1 MFDRFNNLIKG
12 MIDKG
17 LSKAETPE
25 LLAEQAQLSLET
37 DIKDL
42 KKALLESVTNEKM
55 IEQQLKKNAEELA
68 KWEKQAAMSV
78 AKGDD
83 ELAKQCLQKKVQQ
96 TQLHETLTAQLAE
109 QKTASANLKEKT
121 AAMEAKL
128 QDFLRRNPR

>member
-37 DIKDL
+37 DVKDL

-55 IEQQLKKNAEELA
+55 IEQQL
-68 KWEKQAAMSV
+68 EKECRRACEV
-78 AKGDD
+78 G
-83 ELAKQCLQKKVQQ
+83 
-96 TQLHETLTAQLAE
+96 
-109 QKTASANLKEKT
+109 
-121 AAMEAKL
+121 EAGCYVGR
-128 QDFLRRNPR
+128 QRR